1 MSDKLQLVDSS
12 DGLRNRQTEVCRT
25 GFESA
30 RYEEPDRSRGFI
42 ASGVAHVAGFRIALW
57 CHLRVEIAGRKVL
70 VIGAARSGIASA
82 RFLAQR
88 GAIVALNDRKPLGEW
103 PAEALE
109 LKTLGVGL
117 VDGDPPSWLLDQID
131 LVVISPGVPTKAIP
145 IRYADRR
152 GAEVIGEIELASRFL
167 RGRVVAVTGTN
178 GKTTTT
184 ALIGEMLKDAQLN
197 VQVGG
202 NIGQALISLV
212 DTSRDDG
219 WSVVEVSSFQ
229 LETVVDFHPGVA
241 AALNVTPNH
250 MDRYESLT
258 DYAAA
263 KHRVFTNQTAGDVA
277 ILNADD
283 PIVSSW
289 APGLRAHVVEFS
301 TRRELEEGL
310 FLRGRDLVSRTKDGE
325 RVLLTRDEMQ
335 LRGTHN
341 VENVLAAMAAGL
353 ACGVGPDSLRETV
366 RRFKPVEHRLE
377 EVAEIKGIRFF
388 NDSKAT
394 SVDATIKALE
404 AFAGQ
409 PGKVILILGGRG
421 KQAPYA
427 PLASLVR
434 DLVRK
439 MILIGEDA
447 PAIERELSSFAPFE
461 QGVDMRDAVE
471 RAFAAAEPGDVVLLA
486 PACASFDM
494 FESFEHRGRVFKE
507 EVSKLSKK
515 V

>member
-1 MSDKLQLVDSS
+1 M
-12 DGLRNRQTEVCRT
+12 
-25 GFESA
+25 
-30 RYEEPDRSRGFI
+30 
-42 ASGVAHVAGFRIALW
+42 
-57 CHLRVEIAGRKVL
+57 EIAGRKAL

-88 GAIVALNDRKPLGEW
+88 GAIVALNDRKPLDEW

-109 LKTLGVGL
+109 LKAVGVGHIQ
-117 VDGDPPSWLLDQID
+117 GDPPSWLLDQID
-131 LVVISPGVPTKAIP
+131 LVVVSPGVPAKAIP

-167 RGRVVAVTGTN
+167 RGRVVAVTGSN

-184 ALIGEMLKDAQLN
+184 ALIGEMLRDAQIN

-202 NIGQALISLV
+202 NIGNALISLV
-212 DTSRDDG
+212 ESSRDDG

-229 LETVVDFHPGVA
+229 LETIVDFHPTVA
-241 AALNVTPNH
+241 AVLNVTPNH
-250 MDRYESLT
+250 MDRYDSLT

-263 KHRVFTNQTAGDVA
+263 KHRVFTNQTASDVA

-289 APGLRAHVVEFS
+289 APGLRAHVVSFS
-301 TRRELEEGL
+301 TTRELEEGL
-310 FLRGRDLVSRTKDGE
+310 FLRGRDLVSRTRDGE
-325 RVLLTRDEMQ
+325 RVLLTRDEMH

-341 VENVLAAMAAGL
+341 VENVLAATAAGL
-353 ACGVGPDSLRETV
+353 ACGAAPESLRETV
-366 RRFKPVEHRLE
+366 RRFRPVEHRLE
-377 EVAEIKGIRFF
+377 QVAEIKGVRFF

-394 SVDATIKALE
+394 SVDATMKALE
-404 AFAGQ
+404 AFAGE
-409 PGKVILILGGRG
+409 PGKIVLILGGRG

-427 PLASLVR
+427 PLAPLVSE
-434 DLVRK
+434 LVRK

-447 PAIERELSSFAPFE
+447 AVIERELKSAAPFE
-461 QGVDMRDAVE
+461 HAADMHEAVT
-471 RAFAAAEPGDVVLLA
+471 RASAVAEAGDIVLLA

-494 FESFEHRGRVFKE
+494 FESFEHRGKVFKE
-507 EVSKLSKK
+507 EVSRLIEN